1 LSHPH
6 GGILQLSINMSTQPN
21 VHKRG
26 RSVDQ
31 RSTYTSEKRFLTSGV
46 EVEIEEPRSDSEY
59 DSDVIVVGKGR
70 KCPRISETPPNH
82 APSAMRMLPAP
93 PSSPQPQGS
102 PVPPP
107 ETLNRDPGQL
117 EWYPN
122 QIHTSYPLAIEVQ
135 KLRAQVGHLELEATR
150 NIELRSEL
158 QENYCKIV
166 SEARELRE
174 TVTNL
179 AEKQKLEELRRHLEA
194 NRWGGFENTIISKI
208 EARKSDEIERELQLS
223 RELNEA
229 VRREIDRRWMGGI
242 RVWEGVAR
250 AGAVPV
256 EGITTC
262 DNPPSPMRP
271 MEGITIDGTTMPT
284 IEGFSGGLISSGGLD
299 DSRHV
304 PNRAGIGAPDS
315 GRDLQT
321 GGNSGD
327 PPSGPSGWSKKMGRQ
342 RGESKKRKC
351 NKKNRSTQN
360 TRLHQL
366 EAEISNLKDKIK
378 EKEKRRNDSAN
389 RTTPSQT
396 KPTHTSDPSGKSSKP
411 TAEERWTLV
420 DRRRKTRKPTFEQ
433 IKLVICGMDN
443 GHRNLTELKAEI
455 THKVMAKYIKWE
467 YHNRQLLRQRGHSSG
482 GVYITVFNRQDA
494 DLLIRKGIRAYG
506 QRHQIKPFSRASL
519 TDQCKNCHQHGHLER
534 SCLVEKLIN
543 RGGKRQQQKHNGQY
557 KSYKANSSPHAS
569 WR

>member
-1 LSHPH
+1 
-6 GGILQLSINMSTQPN
+6 
-21 VHKRG
+21 
-26 RSVDQ
+26 
-31 RSTYTSEKRFLTSGV
+31 
-46 EVEIEEPRSDSEY
+46 
-59 DSDVIVVGKGR
+59 
-70 KCPRISETPPNH
+70 
-82 APSAMRMLPAP
+82 MRMLPAP

-107 ETLNRDPGQL
+107 ETLNRDPGLL
-117 EWYPN
+117 EWYPH
-122 QIHTSYPLAIEVQ
+122 QIRTSCPLAIEVQ

-158 QENYCKIV
+158 QENDCKIV

-174 TVTNL
+174 RVTNL

-194 NRWGGFENTIISKI
+194 KRWKDFENTIISKI

-223 RELNEA
+223 RKLNDA
-229 VRREIDRRWMGGI
+229 VRREIDRRWMERI
-242 RVWEGVAR
+242 QIWEGVAQTE
-250 AGAVPV
+250 AVPM

-271 MEGITIDGTTMPT
+271 MEGITIDGTAMRT
-284 IEGFSGGLISSGGLD
+284 IEEFSEGLISSGGLD
-299 DSRHV
+299 DSRHA

-315 GRDLQT
+315 GRDLQM

-327 PPSGPSGWSKKMGRQ
+327 PPTGPRGWREKMGRK
-342 RGESKKRKC
+342 RGESRKLKSK
-351 NKKNRSTQN
+351 KKNRSTQIS
-360 TRLHQL
+360 RLQQL
-366 EAEISNLKDKIK
+366 EAEISNLKDEIT
-378 EKEKRRNDSAN
+378 EKEKRKNDSAN

-396 KPTHTSDPSGKSSKP
+396 KPTHTSDPSGKRSKP
-411 TAEERWTLV
+411 TAEEGWTLV
-420 DRRRKTRKPTFEQ
+420 DRRRKTTKPTFEK

-443 GHRNLTELKAEI
+443 GHRNLTELKAEFNKDDI

-467 YHNRQLLRQRGHSSG
+467 YQNRQLLQQRGDRSG

-494 DLLIRKGIRAYG
+494 DLLIRKRIRAYG

-519 TDQCKNCHQHGHLER
+519 TDQCGNCHQHGHLER

-543 RGGKRQQQKHNGQY
+543 RGRKRQQQKNNGQY
-557 KSYKANSSPHAS
+557 KSHKANSSPHAS